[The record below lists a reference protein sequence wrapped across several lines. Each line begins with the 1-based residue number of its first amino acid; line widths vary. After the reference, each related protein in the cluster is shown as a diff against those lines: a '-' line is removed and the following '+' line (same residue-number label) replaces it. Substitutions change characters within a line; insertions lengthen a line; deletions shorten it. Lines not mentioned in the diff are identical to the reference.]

1 MVRNGEIAVSDVKRI
16 LRRYWWIPT
25 LMTIVLGALGLAA
38 SLVLP
43 KKYTSS
49 TLVLVEQ
56 PTVPKDLIKP
66 VITDDL
72 NQRMASMKA
81 QILSRSRL
89 EMIINKFNLYPQLRP
104 ATHMEDLVEKLK
116 SVINVELIQPMA
128 GAADREPPGFNVS
141 VTFDNPQLAQQICQ
155 EITSMFMEQ
164 NATNRVKQ
172 SNKTTQFLTEQ
183 LEEAKAKLDEQDKK
197 FAEFKAGHSI
207 SMPEQ
212 EQTNLTLLTGLDTQ
226 LDATTQAITHAQQ
239 DKTLNETLLSQQEA
253 SWKAS
258 QVGQQNPETQD
269 QQLTAL
275 QDQLAALLAKYTP
288 EHPDVIKL
296 KTQIAELQRRMAETP
311 EPKTSPVVAQ
321 AALREPPSLQQL
333 RTRIKQDDFN
343 IADLTK
349 RQSQIQ
355 DQIRAVQ
362 GRLQASPVIE
372 QQLKDLT
379 RNYQTASDIYNDLL
393 KKRETSAMA
402 TDLEHEQEG
411 ENFKV
416 LDAPSLPSSPSF
428 PKPLIFVGGGLGAG
442 VGLSLAILYLLAL
455 SDKAMYSERDVELC
469 LKLPVLTS
477 VPSFEVRT
485 TGNARKDKIV
495 AKYDE
500 ALVTK
505 A

>member
-1 MVRNGEIAVSDVKRI
+1 MVRNGEIAISDVKRI

-25 LMTIVLGALGLAA
+25 FMTIVLGGVGLAA

-72 NQRMASMKA
+72 NQRMNSMKA

-89 EMIINKFNLYPQLRP
+89 EMIINKFNLYPQLRST
-104 ATHMEDLVEKLK
+104 THMEDLVEKLK
-116 SVINVELIQPMA
+116 TTINVELIQPLTGSA
-128 GAADREPPGFNVS
+128 NQDPPGFNVS
-141 VTFDNPQLAQQICQ
+141 VTFDDPQLAQQICQ

-164 NATNRVKQ
+164 NATVRVTQ
-172 SNKTTQFLTEQ
+172 SSKTTQFLTEQ
-183 LEEAKAKLDEQDKK
+183 LEEAKGKLAEQDKK
-197 FAEFKAGHSI
+197 LAQFKVEHPVSQ
-207 SMPEQ
+207 PDQ
-212 EQTNLTLLTGLDTQ
+212 EGANLTILTGLNTQ
-226 LDATTQAITHAQQ
+226 LDANTQAIAHAQQ
-239 DKTLNETLLSQQEA
+239 DKSLNETLLSQQE
-253 SWKAS
+253 SNWKAS

-275 QDQLAALLAKYTP
+275 QDQLSVLLSKYTP

-296 KTQIAELQRRMAETP
+296 KAQIADLKRRMAEAP
-311 EPKTSPVVAQ
+311 EPKTQTPSAQ
-321 AALREPPSLQQL
+321 ASLREPPSLQQL
-333 RTRIKQDDFN
+333 RIKIKQDEFS
-343 IADLTK
+343 ITDLTK

-355 DQIRAVQ
+355 EQIRAVQ

-372 QQLKDLT
+372 QQLKELT

-393 KKRETSAMA
+393 KKRENSAMA
-402 TDLEHEQEG
+402 TDLEHEQQG
-411 ENFKV
+411 ETFKV

-428 PKPLIFVGGGLGAG
+428 PKKSLFVGGSLAAGLA
-442 VGLSLAILYLLAL
+442 LSLGILYLLAL
-455 SDKAMYSERDVELC
+455 MDKALYSERDVEVC
-469 LKLPVLTS
+469 LKLPVLAI
-477 VPSFEVRT
+477 VPSFDVRAAAT
-485 TGNARKDKIV
+485 KSKSV
-495 AKYDE
+495 AKFDG
-500 ALVTK
+500 ALIGK